1 MWKTLTG
8 LLKHRFTSEILFN
21 DVLHGFQVGRGTVTS
36 ALEAN
41 LIQQLTSMREAVLHE
56 MFLGL
61 QKVYGDLY
69 RYRCIGILVGYC
81 VVPRAL
87 WVLRTY
93 RGHLTI
99 VAKSRGYY
107 PPPSRDTVV

>member
-56 MFLGL
+56 IFMD
-61 QKVYGDLY
+61 VHRAYDVLY
-69 RYRCIGILVGYC
+69 QDR
-81 VVPRAL
+81 
-87 WVLRTY
+87 
-93 RGHLTI
+93 
-99 VAKSRGYY
+99 
-107 PPPSRDTVV
+107 

>member
-41 LIQQLTSMREAVLHE
+41 LIQQLTSMREAVLFE
-56 MFLGL
+56 VFLDI
-61 QKVYGDLY
+61 QKAYD
-69 RYRCIGILVGYC
+69 
-81 VVPRAL
+81 AL
-87 WVLRTY
+87 E
-93 RGHLTI
+93 
-99 VAKSRGYY
+99 
-107 PPPSRDTVV
+107 